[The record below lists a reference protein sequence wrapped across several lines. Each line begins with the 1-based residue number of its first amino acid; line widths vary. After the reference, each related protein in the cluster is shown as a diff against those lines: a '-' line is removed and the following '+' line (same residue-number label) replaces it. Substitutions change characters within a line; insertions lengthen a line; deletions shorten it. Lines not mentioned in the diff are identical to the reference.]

1 MKYKM
6 LNMLTPWKA
15 VADVTEWT
23 ILVRLMQMN
32 ERDRKMRDKKRD
44 IIRKLNGKR
53 KREKVRRRER
63 RDIQYSLYVEI
74 ERETEN

>member
-1 MKYKM
+1 M
-6 LNMLTPWKA
+6 
-15 VADVTEWT
+15 ADVTEWT